1 MATET
6 FLKPSLTVLHFTETQ
21 NEKSGQRFLTEP
33 PLMSETNPAEI
44 QSVDNDGDVPQPLRI
59 VYFVCPICPN
69 KYDTREK
76 VEKHLELFHRM
87 SFEVQ
92 KRLGLQSSMQ
102 IEEGMYS

>member
-1 MATET
+1 MDGGH
-6 FLKPSLTVLHFTETQ
+6 PS
-21 NEKSGQRFLTEP
+21 K
-33 PLMSETNPAEI
+33 
-44 QSVDNDGDVPQPLRI
+44 I

-69 KYDTREK
+69 KYDAREK

-102 IEEGMYS
+102 TVEGMN